1 MKRIK
6 IKKYYTLEL
15 KEGNILYGHST
26 SLFGDFIQFCINKQ
40 LINSVQPIFKFK
52 EMSIYCAGYLEHKY
66 RSNTLYIPGCN
77 YTEPIR
83 SVSFPVNKLNDIE
96 ELIILANKFYLSVYK
111 KYVKHC
117 KKYGYNIIKFT

>member
-15 KEGNILYGHST
+15 KGNTLYGHSK

-40 LINSVQPIFKFK
+40 LINSVKPIFEFK
-52 EMSIYCAGYLEHKY
+52 EMSIYCAGYLEYKY
-66 RSNTLYIPGCN
+66 GFNNLYIPGCN
-77 YTEPIR
+77 YSEPIR
-83 SVSFPVNKLNDIE
+83 SVSFPANMLNDIE
-96 ELIILANKFYLSVYK
+96 EIIILVNKFYLSLYK
-111 KYVKHC
+111 RYVKHC